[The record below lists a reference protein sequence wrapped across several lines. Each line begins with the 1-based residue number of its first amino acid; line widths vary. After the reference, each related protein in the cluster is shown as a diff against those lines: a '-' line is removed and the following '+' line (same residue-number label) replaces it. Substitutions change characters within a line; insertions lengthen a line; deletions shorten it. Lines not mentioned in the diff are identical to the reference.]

1 MEKLPLT
8 LLSDAHLDA
17 FKAAVGA
24 GLAEAFALLGD
35 SPLSAGSFS
44 FYTSVSAVFSSKIEG
59 EAIELDSYIKHKRFG
74 AHFLPD
80 YTRKIDDLYAAYS
93 FAQSAALNAGNLHE
107 AHRHITANILSPGA
121 RGSYRRGNMYVTT
134 PDGRIEYVAAMPD
147 TVPAEMATLW
157 EGVALLLGTDMGANE
172 AFYFAALLHLRFVK
186 IHPYEDGNG
195 RAARLLEKWFL
206 AAKLGPKAWYMR
218 SEEHYYA
225 QHATYYRNLRLLG
238 LEYEALDW
246 SKALP
251 FLMMLADALTADNT
265 NND

>member
-1 MEKLPLT
+1 MKKLPLL
-8 LLSDAHLDA
+8 LLSDAHLEA

-24 GLAEAFALLGD
+24 GLAEAFSLLSD

-59 EAIELDSYIKHKRFG
+59 EPIELDSYIKHKRVG

-93 FAQSAALNAGNLHE
+93 FVQSAAPTAGNLHE

-121 RGSYRRGNMYVTT
+121 RGAYRRGNMYVTT
-134 PDGRIEYVAAMPD
+134 PDGRIEYVAAAPD
-147 TVPAEMATLW
+147 VVPSEMEKLW
-157 EGVALLLGTDMGANE
+157 IDVALLQEAELSTHE

-206 AAKLGPKAWYMR
+206 AQKLGPKAWYLR
-218 SEEHYYA
+218 SEQHYYDR
-225 QHATYYRNLRLLG
+225 HATYYRNLRALG
-238 LEYEALDW
+238 LEYETLDW

-251 FLMMLADALTADNT
+251 ALLMLPDALAADNT
-265 NND
+265 NID